1 MIDCPDV
8 EIRELLPEYLNGT
21 LGEARRAAVEAHLA
35 SCPECRA
42 ELTTIRL
49 VREAYGA
56 TKVRVDVP
64 SIVAALPRPSRI
76 RAVPKP
82 VRRSWVRSHA
92 FQLAAAISFVA
103 LGGVS
108 LTVARSFFG
117 GETPVDSAL
126 VSTRGTGA
134 ATEVLPA
141 ISFAGGVSD
150 LGDDELE
157 TLLNSIESIEA
168 LPVAEPATVLIGEVP
183 ERQGT

>member
-1 MIDCPDV
+1 MTDCPNV

-21 LGEARRAAVEAHLA
+21 LDEARCAAVEAHLA
-35 SCPECRA
+35 ACPECRD

-49 VREAYGA
+49 VREACEA
-56 TKVRVDVP
+56 TTVSVDVS
-64 SIVAALPRPSRI
+64 SIVAALPRPNRI
-76 RAVPKP
+76 RAVRRP

-92 FQLAAAISFVA
+92 FQLAAALSFVA
-103 LGGVS
+103 LGGMS

-117 GETPVDSAL
+117 GDTRADSAL
-126 VSTRGTGA
+126 VGSGGAGT
-134 ATEVLPA
+134 ATDVLPA

-157 TLLNSIESIEA
+157 TLLNSLDAIEA
-168 LPVAEPATVLIGEVP
+168 LPVTEPATVIMSAVS